1 MPWNLDSSR
10 PIYLQIIERVQM
22 DIITGRYQPGDKL
35 PSVRDLAQEAA
46 VNPNTMQKALSELER
61 SGLIYSQR
69 TSGRFITEDKEL
81 IHQMKK
87 ELAAAEVSAFVA
99 HMKQLGIT
107 PEEIRQL
114 LAETI
119 EVLLTHHAEL
129 CLTLAI
135 RN

>member
-119 EVLLTHHAEL
+119 EFEENHE
-129 CLTLAI
+129 
-135 RN
+135 

>member
-35 PSVRDLAQEAA
+35 PSVLDLAQEAA

-119 EVLLTHHAEL
+119 EEEENHE
-129 CLTLAI
+129 
-135 RN
+135 

>member
-10 PIYLQIIERVQM
+10 PIYLQSIERVQM

-81 IHQMKK
+81 IHQTKK

-119 EVLLTHHAEL
+119 EEEENHE
-129 CLTLAI
+129 
-135 RN
+135 

>member
-99 HMKQLGIT
+99 HMKQLGIS

-119 EVLLTHHAEL
+119 EEEE
-129 CLTLAI
+129 
-135 RN
+135 NQE

>member
-22 DIITGRYQPGDKL
+22 DINTGRYQPGDKL

-119 EVLLTHHAEL
+119 EEEKNHE
-129 CLTLAI
+129 
-135 RN
+135 

>member
-61 SGLIYSQR
+61 SGLMYSQR

-119 EVLLTHHAEL
+119 EEEENHE
-129 CLTLAI
+129 
-135 RN
+135 

>member
-1 MPWNLDSSR
+1 MPWNLDSAR

-99 HMKQLGIT
+99 HMKQLGIS

-119 EVLLTHHAEL
+119 EEEENHE
-129 CLTLAI
+129 
-135 RN
+135 

>member
-119 EVLLTHHAEL
+119 EEEENHERTCNV
-129 CLTLAI
+129 
-135 RN
+135 

>member
-61 SGLIYSQR
+61 SGLICSQR

-119 EVLLTHHAEL
+119 EEEENHE
-129 CLTLAI
+129 
-135 RN
+135 

>member
-10 PIYLQIIERVQM
+10 PIYLQIIDRVQM

-119 EVLLTHHAEL
+119 EEEKNHE
-129 CLTLAI
+129 
-135 RN
+135 

>member
-81 IHQMKK
+81 IHQMQKG
-87 ELAAAEVSAFVA
+87 LAAAEVSAFVA

-119 EVLLTHHAEL
+119 EEEKNHE
-129 CLTLAI
+129 
-135 RN
+135 

>member
-61 SGLIYSQR
+61 SGLIYSHR

-119 EVLLTHHAEL
+119 EEEENHE
-129 CLTLAI
+129 
-135 RN
+135 

>member
-69 TSGRFITEDKEL
+69 SSGRFITEDKEL

-119 EVLLTHHAEL
+119 EEEENHE
-129 CLTLAI
+129 
-135 RN
+135 

>member
-114 LAETI
+114 LAETL
-119 EVLLTHHAEL
+119 EEEENHE
-129 CLTLAI
+129 
-135 RN
+135 

>member
-81 IHQMKK
+81 IQQMKK

-119 EVLLTHHAEL
+119 EEEENHE
-129 CLTLAI
+129 
-135 RN
+135 

>member
-46 VNPNTMQKALSELER
+46 VNPNTMQNALSELER

-81 IHQMKK
+81 IHQMQK

-119 EVLLTHHAEL
+119 EEEKNHE
-129 CLTLAI
+129 
-135 RN
+135 

>member
-46 VNPNTMQKALSELER
+46 VNPNTMQKALSELAR

-119 EVLLTHHAEL
+119 EEEKNHE
-129 CLTLAI
+129 
-135 RN
+135 

>member
-107 PEEIRQL
+107 PKEIRQL

-119 EVLLTHHAEL
+119 EEEENHE
-129 CLTLAI
+129 
-135 RN
+135 

>member
-99 HMKQLGIT
+99 NMKQLGIT

-119 EVLLTHHAEL
+119 EEEENHE
-129 CLTLAI
+129 
-135 RN
+135 

>member
-22 DIITGRYQPGDKL
+22 DIITGRYQPGDEL

-119 EVLLTHHAEL
+119 EEEENHE
-129 CLTLAI
+129 
-135 RN
+135 

>member
-22 DIITGRYQPGDKL
+22 DIITGRYQPGAKL

-119 EVLLTHHAEL
+119 EEEENHE
-129 CLTLAI
+129 
-135 RN
+135 

>member
-46 VNPNTMQKALSELER
+46 ANPNTIQKALSELER

-119 EVLLTHHAEL
+119 EEEENHE
-129 CLTLAI
+129 
-135 RN
+135 

>member
-10 PIYLQIIERVQM
+10 PIYLHIIERVQM

-119 EVLLTHHAEL
+119 EEEENHE
-129 CLTLAI
+129 
-135 RN
+135 

>member
-46 VNPNTMQKALSELER
+46 VNPNTMQKALSELEC

-119 EVLLTHHAEL
+119 EEEENHE
-129 CLTLAI
+129 
-135 RN
+135 

>member
-1 MPWNLDSSR
+1 MPWNLDSAR

-22 DIITGRYQPGDKL
+22 DIVTGQYQPGDKL

-81 IHQMKK
+81 IHQMKQ
-87 ELAAAEVSAFVA
+87 ELAAAEVSAFVT

-107 PEEIRQL
+107 PEEILQL
-114 LAETI
+114 LAKTME
-119 EVLLTHHAEL
+119 EEENHA
-129 CLTLAI
+129 
-135 RN
+135 